1 VPELGLYVHIPF
13 CQARCNFCEYTVIDP
28 TQNHA
33 AEERYFDRLL
43 QELALYDSLLATRTK
58 TLTGFDIGGGTP
70 ALASVEN
77 IGRVLTAARAA
88 FRWTSGLE
96 VSIETTPLIAANK
109 PEKIAVLHGLGINRI
124 SMGVQIT
131 QLKLAHKLGRQ
142 YKGFDSLRQ
151 AARHIRQ
158 AGFNKFNIDL
168 MYGFAGQSLADW
180 RSSVAKSLELEP
192 DYVTLYRMR
201 FKGTQLAHQA
211 GQVSKDTVTAMA
223 AAARQVLTLAGY
235 MAPPGKN
242 TFSRRPNDPGVSD
255 YLTNRVVK
263 GTPYLGLGLG
273 AQSLTPHTL
282 AYNRGAASKTIQPYD
297 QAVQAGQLPLQDL
310 YNMPPAVSMAKM
322 ISVSFYFGE
331 INRLYFEQEFDVT
344 LEAQFPAEVAFVLD
358 NGLMETRGPCLSLT
372 PAGEEVV
379 NGVIALFYAPAVKQ
393 YLLEKPAETEQTLA
407 VTAIV

>member
-1 VPELGLYVHIPF
+1 
-13 CQARCNFCEYTVIDP
+13 
-28 TQNHA
+28 
-33 AEERYFDRLL
+33 
-43 QELALYDSLLATRTK
+43 
-58 TLTGFDIGGGTP
+58 
-70 ALASVEN
+70 
-77 IGRVLTAARAA
+77 
-88 FRWTSGLE
+88 
-96 VSIETTPLIAANK
+96 
-109 PEKIAVLHGLGINRI
+109 
-124 SMGVQIT
+124 
-131 QLKLAHKLGRQ
+131 
-142 YKGFDSLRQ
+142 
-151 AARHIRQ
+151 
-158 AGFNKFNIDL
+158 
-168 MYGFAGQSLADW
+168 
-180 RSSVAKSLELEP
+180 
-192 DYVTLYRMR
+192 MR

-282 AYNRGAASKTIQPYD
+282 TYNRGAASKTIQPYD